1 MKNRLITA
9 LFVLLLTPGLLFA
22 ARPSISAQEQALTA
36 IDQKLD
42 ETNAKIDALTDKV
55 SALADSVDRQF
66 STGTYISA
74 RLNPWTQ
81 LFPSE
86 LGGVGSEYAKTACT
100 SFCWAN
106 WADQSES
113 CNEVCSAAATGELSD
128 CSADASASLAE
139 KHGFISACAYGG
151 MIPSAPVNECTDTNA
166 PATVCLAYTREVMR
180 VLYDLVIR
188 YERGH

>member
-1 MKNRLITA
+1 MKNKFIPA

-22 ARPSISAQEQALTA
+22 ARPSVSAQEQALTA

-42 ETNAKIDALTDKV
+42 ETLAKIEALTDKL
-55 SALADSVDRQF
+55 SALANSVDRQF

-74 RLNPWTQ
+74 RMNPWLQ

-86 LGGVGSEYAKTACT
+86 LGSTDAESAKSACI
-100 SFCWAN
+100 SFCGAN
-106 WADQSES
+106 WADQADS
-113 CNEVCSAAATGELSD
+113 CNEVCAAAATGELSD

-139 KHGFISACAYGG
+139 KHGFKSACEYGG
-151 MIPSAPVNECTDTNA
+151 LIPTAPVAECRADGDD
-166 PATVCLAYTREVMR
+166 PICLAYTREVMR